1 MAFYGNIESIYLSS
15 ILQLLC
21 NDKKSGVLSVRKDVV
36 EVRIY
41 FYEGI
46 IIYATGSEKEYRL
59 GYFLRKTGVV
69 PTDVLRKCLKLSE
82 SKKQTLGKT
91 LVEEGCIPID
101 VLKENMEKKVNKIL
115 YSLLLWKK
123 GTFEFIERPIRLKG
137 HVIVELNTMALILEA
152 SRRAD
157 EKASL
162 EQKSLGSTR
171 VLEKL
176 EKELDDTMV
185 IVP

>member
-1 MAFYGNIESIYLSS
+1 MAFYGSIETVYLSS

-21 NDKKSGVLSVRKDVV
+21 NDKKSGILSVRKDVV

-69 PTDVLRKCLKLSE
+69 PTDTLRKCLKLSE
-82 SKKQTLGKT
+82 AKKQTLGKT
-91 LVEEGCIPID
+91 LVEEGCIPLD
-101 VLKENMEKKVNKIL
+101 VLKKSMEKKVNEIL
-115 YSLLLWKK
+115 YSLFLWTK
-123 GTFEFIERPIRLKG
+123 GTFEFIEKNIGLKG
-137 HVIVELNTMALILEA
+137 HVIVELNTMELILEA

-157 EKASL
+157 EKAAL
-162 EQKSLGSTR
+162 EKEALGSTG
-171 VLEKL
+171 VLKKL
-176 EKELDDTMV
+176 EKELEDTLV
-185 IVP
+185 IIP

>member
-1 MAFYGNIESIYLSS
+1 MSLYGNIESIYLSS
-15 ILQLLC
+15 VLQLLC
-21 NDKKSGVLSVRKDVV
+21 NDKKTGILSVRKEVE

-46 IIYATGSEKEYRL
+46 IIYATGSVKKYRL
-59 GYFLRKTGVV
+59 GYFLRKAGIV
-69 PTDVLRKCLKLSE
+69 PADVLRKCLKLSE

-101 VLKENMEKKVNKIL
+101 VLKENMEKKVNETL
-115 YSLLLWKK
+115 YSLFMWKK
-123 GTFEFIERPIRLKG
+123 GNFEYLEKKINLQG
-137 HVIVELNTMALILEA
+137 HVIIELNTMELILEA

-157 EKASL
+157 EKAAL
-162 EQKSLGSTR
+162 DQKVLGNTG

-176 EKELDDTMV
+176 EKELDDTLVM
-185 IVP
+185 IP